1 MRLLQ
6 LMGFLASS
14 LVTLFTSPLAQ
25 PVPVW
30 RVWRNYWL
38 VAGFL
43 ATASLPTAAVTIT
56 TPAPNGPKSP
66 TRPNIVVLLADD
78 WGFTDVGAFGGEMA
92 TPNIDALA
100 RRGVRF
106 SNFHASASCSPTR
119 AMLLTGV
126 DNHRNGVG
134 NMRETIPREHL
145 GRPGYL
151 TVLDR
156 NVVTVASRLQAAGY
170 RTYATGKW
178 HVGQE
183 SYNLP
188 SARGFDHSLIQ
199 ADSGSDNWETGQRYL
214 GLTDQVNWYEDGR
227 PAKLPEDYYSSQFFV
242 DRLLGYLRDAAGT
255 PQAAQPFFAYVGFQA
270 NHLPVQAPAAFR
282 DRYRGRYAAGWEAVR
297 AERTRRAAE
306 LGVLPPAVALGHT
319 PTAPAWNS
327 LDAADQA
334 FAARNMEVYAGMA
347 EAMDHHVGRLVDYLR
362 AAGQL
367 DNTVFVF
374 LSDNGPEGSDPYDQA
389 AGWLW
394 LATQYSRNAER
405 LGEKGTYGVIGPG
418 WATAAAGPLAGYKFY
433 GTEGGIRVPLII
445 AGVPGIV
452 PGSVQPA
459 FTRVMDVAPT
469 LLELAQLP
477 VTVKEW
483 QGRAVES
490 VGGRS
495 LLPLLQGEAERV
507 YGKDE
512 PVGFELSGNAA
523 LYKGDY
529 KLVKVLPPMGD
540 GRWHLYDLPRD
551 PGETRDLTAVMPD
564 KFRELQADY
573 AAYARTHGVLPMP
586 AGYEATQQ
594 VMMNAWLNV
603 YWPATKR
610 VLPGIIIGLLV
621 GLGGW
626 WFVRRRRRALP
637 AG

>member
-1 MRLLQ
+1 MQKRPQVLLSA
-6 LMGFLASS
+6 LA
-14 LVTLFTSPLAQ
+14 LLLAVVV
-25 PVPVW
+25 VPP
-30 RVWRNYWL
+30 
-38 VAGFL
+38 AIG
-43 ATASLPTAAVTIT
+43 TPAAVT
-56 TPAPNGPKSP
+56 TPRVGGALLPAGNAAAASASP
-66 TRPNIVVLLADD
+66 TRPNIVVLVADD

-92 TPNIDALA
+92 TPHLDALA

-134 NMRETIPREHL
+134 NMRETIPQQHL
-145 GRPGYL
+145 GQPGYL

-178 HVGQE
+178 HVGHAE
-183 SYNLP
+183 HNLP
-188 SARGFDHSLIQ
+188 PARGFARSLIQ
-199 ADSGSDNWETGQRYL
+199 ADSGSDNWETSQRYL

-242 DRLLGYLRDAAGT
+242 DRLLGYLREAAST
-255 PQAAQPFFAYVGFQA
+255 PEAAQPFFAYVGFQA

-297 AERTRRAAE
+297 AERAQRAAA
-306 LGVLPPAVALGHT
+306 LGVLPPGVAMGHT
-319 PTAPAWNS
+319 PMAPAWDS
-327 LDAADQA
+327 LDAGEQA

-367 DNTVFVF
+367 DRTVFVF

-389 AGWLW
+389 AAWLW
-394 LATQYSRNAER
+394 LQAQYSRNAER

-445 AGVPGIV
+445 AGVPGV
-452 PGSVQPA
+452 APGSVQPA

-477 VTVKEW
+477 VTVNEW
-483 QGRAVES
+483 QGRPVEP

-495 LLPLLQGEAERV
+495 LLPLLQGRTDRV

-529 KLVKVLPPMGD
+529 KLTKVLPPMGD
-540 GRWHLYDLPRD
+540 GRWHLYDLTRD
-551 PGETRDLTAVMPD
+551 PGETQDLAGTLPD

-573 AAYARTHGVLPMP
+573 AAYALANRVLPMP

-594 VMMNAWLNV
+594 VLKNALRNV
-603 YWPATKR
+603 YWPATQR
-610 VLPGIIIGLLV
+610 ALPGVAVALVLLV
-621 GLGGW
+621 FW
-626 WFVRRRRRALP
+626 WRRRRRQRALP
-637 AG
+637 AP

>member
-1 MRLLQ
+1 MRRLQ
-6 LMGFLASS
+6 RMGMLAWRRAWPRSVGR
-14 LVTLFTSPLAQ
+14 LW
-25 PVPVW
+25 PVCL
-30 RVWRNYWL
+30 L
-38 VAGFL
+38 VASLLGTASL
-43 ATASLPTAAVTIT
+43 ATAAPVKASPTPNAA
-56 TPAPNGPKSP
+56 SP
-66 TRPNIVVLLADD
+66 TRPNIVVLVADD

-106 SNFHASASCSPTR
+106 SNFHVSASCSPTR

-178 HVGQE
+178 HVGHE

-188 SARGFDHSLIQ
+188 SARGFDRSLIQ

-214 GLTDQVNWYEDGR
+214 ALTDRVNWYEDGR
-227 PAKLPEDYYSSQFFV
+227 PAPMPEDYYSSEFFV
-242 DRLLGYLRDAAGT
+242 DRMLGYLRGAAGK
-255 PQAAQPFFAYVGFQA
+255 PQAQQPFFAYVGFQA

-282 DRYRGRYAAGWEAVR
+282 DRYRGRYATGWEAIR
-297 AERTRRAAE
+297 AERAKRAAA
-306 LGVLPPAVALGHT
+306 LGVLPADVAMGQT
-319 PTAPAWNS
+319 PTAPVWDALS
-327 LDAADQA
+327 AADQQ
-334 FAARNMEVYAGMA
+334 FAARTMEVYAGMA
-347 EAMDHHVGRLVDYLR
+347 EAMDFHVGRLVDYLR

-374 LSDNGPEGSDPYDQA
+374 LSDNGPEGSDPYA
-389 AGWLW
+389 TISGRLW
-394 LATQYSRNAER
+394 LQMNYSRDAAR

-433 GTEGGIRVPLII
+433 SSEGGIRVPLVI
-445 AGVPGIV
+445 AGVPGV
-452 PGSVQPA
+452 AAGSVQPA
-459 FTRVMDVAPT
+459 FTRVMDLAPT

-477 VTVKEW
+477 VSVSQW
-483 QGRAVES
+483 QGQPVEP
-490 VGGRS
+490 VTGRS
-495 LLPLLQGEAERV
+495 LLPVLQGKAQQV
-507 YGKDE
+507 YPDDE
-512 PVGFELSGNAA
+512 PVGFELSGNAG
-523 LYKGDY
+523 LYKGRY
-529 KLVKVLPPMGD
+529 KLSKVMPPVGD
-540 GRWHLYDLPRD
+540 GRWHLYDVVAD
-551 PGETRDLTAVMPD
+551 PGETRDLADAMPEA
-564 KFRELQADY
+564 FAAMQADY
-573 AAYARTHGVLPMP
+573 AVYAQANGVLPMP
-586 AGYEATQQ
+586 AGYDAISQ
-594 VMMNAWLNV
+594 VMINSLLNV

-610 VLPGIIIGLLV
+610 ALPGTLAVVLLL
-621 GLGGW
+621 LGGW